1 MGRYVKSHS
10 NYLLK
15 AKHQEISDGIIYER
29 DITTIGGRDH
39 FAKGQIPIY
48 KSGNFVIT
56 VNNDNTAYKKI
67 PSGEWKGNGE
77 GDVWTLDI
85 LKNYEKDE
93 KSSYDKKIVIK
104 KDYYDLRD
112 FAYFGSCSELI
123 RTSVNNIIDK
133 FHGELFVP
141 YVDVWVF
148 YPGEE
153 RETKIYSLE
162 AAKKY
167 ATKKGIPVPP
177 KTVETISVKY
187 TDYSAELPTISNFKL
202 PNTIDGGKNATLFV
216 IDNPFFINIHSNA
229 VPNGEDPIKYF
240 ANGGIDN
247 YVAYTKDKNGEWDF
261 KNPLKIVSNGFVD
274 YHKVKAEF
282 EVNYQGEVQLKKEKQ
297 CQGEYCPGDFMGYV
311 DLSFI
316 GGKDISSVS
325 GCSGENVEVSFNV
338 SDKVVCNVRV
348 YVFMGDNNE
357 IKYFFDPVYSD
368 GKYSCFLNIRIRPK
382 DEIVEDFYDN
392 LNYFENI
399 LLDRTNDYE
408 AMFEVIKDSDYG
420 YYIDTE
426 RFKFPTT
433 YGGFNLGSKGSAFSE
448 YIERLVKIGE
458 YYDERFT
465 DNLWRSMTHE
475 AIRNFDWTYTRH
487 FNPGD
492 EIPYVE
498 GGSKIQKIIRLYGR
512 EFDETR
518 SYIDAIAD
526 CNTITYDNINNLPD
540 YFFSDKLEDDGW
552 DVRLVNP
559 FDLKEY
565 TYDNKGVKTDVTG
578 KLSKDDEISN
588 TYDEKHV
595 ERVFTEDYGVSS
607 IKPYSEKYITSLR
620 WAKCGEY
627 LYLDTGESGCTD
639 EMVSLNVKAEY
650 NSALNDTYDFR
661 VNASDV
667 CTDGTINLSPEKGE
681 SQKGGYHD
689 DCCNDI
695 KIYSTEKEYT
705 SSDVNSEFLKRFI
718 LNSKSILRN
727 KGTKNGIE
735 MLLALF
741 GLRSKDYVYS
751 NDSYFRVETDKTTG
765 KQKLVLSNFGKKYY
779 KKTDLYTA
787 MAFDYDVKEYTMFT
801 TRFEDEYKDDKQMYY
816 MDWINSNKLT
826 SYNTPEYRSGRYVSY
841 QGLPV
846 AYRLKNENKEHP
858 LRYIYPSFQNY
869 FQYDGGLYYQ
879 MNGGW
884 LSKNPF
890 MYDTKNNIVPVN
902 YSSDNNRNAELFTE
916 TVKNVKCVQTL
927 DELLS
932 NSSLG
937 TNTGDI
943 CQVVDLSGTYAIID
957 GLVYN
962 LLKED
967 GFYYFYVPINNN
979 GMSVGNAYF
988 TDFVYISNPFAE
1000 NKLLKI
1006 DLSDDTYNG
1015 KSVRVYLIKDSK
1027 GQYDVDIHSNSSSIS
1042 TFTMFENG
1050 KYMEGDN
1057 FTHYFRINN
1066 PDFSNELSVLGWQ
1079 QLRDDEYEYYIMDS
1093 INDYNKGNNPHNGH
1107 NLYDKG
1113 HEYLNRFA
1121 HLFKPIYEG
1130 GLFNPYYEDSEDI
1143 DIYEKSKEFGFSNLV
1158 STDECYKNYD
1168 QYLYEDDKCHFFGD
1182 LLTKDGKCYK
1192 YSLDNFK
1199 TTNYTCN
1206 GKVEEIYMTGDSKY
1220 RCIGLDES
1228 SYRKTPLNYGE
1239 IKNYHYG
1246 KSNCGDDAPG
1256 TKDGVTNQIVN
1267 TKRVD
1272 IDFYLNSA
1280 HEYSVEWL
1288 EEVKYIDAVILPYL
1302 TQIIPSNIIL
1312 TVNYKK
1318 KINKPCS
1325 ECEKSI
1331 KC

>member
-67 PSGEWKGNGE
+67 PSSEWKGNGE

-148 YPGEE
+148 DNDV
-153 RETKIYSLE
+153 KLYSLE

-167 ATKKGIPVPP
+167 AATQGIPVPEP
-177 KTVETISVKY
+177 TKETISAKY
-187 TDYSAELPTISNFKL
+187 TDYSAELPAIRDFKL
-202 PNTIDGGKNATLFV
+202 PSTIDGGENATLFV
-216 IDNPFFINIHSNA
+216 IDNPFFVNIHSNV
-229 VPNGEDPIKYF
+229 VPEGEDPIKYF

-247 YVAYTKDKNGEWDF
+247 YVAYMKDDNGEWDF
-261 KNPLKIVSNGFVD
+261 KNPLKIVSNGFID
-274 YHKVKAEF
+274 YHKLNVEF
-282 EVNYQGEVQLKKEKQ
+282 GADSQGHIQETKKE
-297 CQGEYCPGDFMGYV
+297 CQGQYCPGDFMGYV
-311 DLSFI
+311 DLSFL
-316 GGKDISSVS
+316 GGKNINTIS
-325 GCSGENVEVSFNV
+325 EVCNKEEEKKHVTFNT
-338 SDKVVCNVRV
+338 SDKVLCNARV
-348 YVFMGDNNE
+348 YVFMGDDSE
-357 IKYFFDPVYSD
+357 IKYFFDPVYGS

-382 DEIVEDFYDN
+382 DEIIEDFYDN

-433 YGGFNLGSKGSAFSE
+433 YGDFNLGSKGASFSE

-475 AIRNFDWTYTRH
+475 AIKNFDWTYTRH

-552 DVRLVNP
+552 DVKLVNP
-559 FDLKEY
+559 F
-565 TYDNKGVKTDVTG
+565 
-578 KLSKDDEISN
+578 KLSEYIYNDDGSKEEITGEATRKDEISN
-588 TYDEKHV
+588 KYNDKHI
-595 ERVFTEDYGVSS
+595 ERIFTEDYGVSS
-607 IKPYSEKYITSLR
+607 IKPYTESNITSLR
-620 WAKCGEY
+620 KAVCGGG
-627 LYLDTGESGCTD
+627 LNLSISTACTD
-639 EMVSLNVKAEY
+639 DDKVALTAETVYVNSLN
-650 NSALNDTYDFR
+650 NDIDFR
-661 VNASDV
+661 VSSDD
-667 CTDGTINLSPEKGE
+667 CECDGNSIDLSPEIGE
-681 SQKGGYHD
+681 NQKGGYHD
-689 DCCNDI
+689 DCCNNI

-751 NDSYFRVETDKTTG
+751 NDSYFRVETDSSTG
-765 KQKLVLSNFGKKYY
+765 KQKLVLSDFGKKYY

-846 AYRLKNENKEHP
+846 AYRLKNENEEHP

-884 LSKNPF
+884 LSKYPF
-890 MYDTKNNIVPVN
+890 MYDAKNNIIPVN
-902 YSSDNNRNAELFTE
+902 YNSDNSRNAELFTE

-927 DELLS
+927 DDLLS

-957 GLVYN
+957 GIVYN
-962 LLKED
+962 LLQED

-979 GMSVGNAYF
+979 AMSVGNAYF
-988 TDFVYISNPFAE
+988 SEFVYISNPFVE
-1000 NKLLKI
+1000 NNLLKI

-1015 KSVRVYLIKDSK
+1015 KSIRVYLIKDDK
-1027 GQYDVDIHSNSSSIS
+1027 GQYDVDVHSNSSSIS

-1130 GLFNPYYEDSEDI
+1130 GLFNPYYEGDEDI
-1143 DIYEKSKEFGFSNLV
+1143 DIYEESRKYGFSNLV

-1182 LLTKDGKCYK
+1182 LLTDDGKTHK
-1192 YSLDNFK
+1192 YDLDDFRSLD
-1199 TTNYTCN
+1199 
-1206 GKVEEIYMTGDSKY
+1206 S
-1220 RCIGLDES
+1220 S

-1272 IDFYLNSA
+1272 IDFYLNSFV
-1280 HEYSVEWL
+1280 EYSVGWL
-1288 EEVKYIDAVILPYL
+1288 EEVKYIDSVILPYL

-1312 TVNYKK
+1312 TVNYKSK
-1318 KINKPCS
+1318 YSKVCD
-1325 ECEKSI
+1325 ECNNYVNG
-1331 KC
+1331 